1 MEEKEITQNYLE
13 QSNIDQ
19 IDENKENLDKNEIE
33 TNQSLE
39 NISQESQEES
49 QVAGAEKELSE
60 DEQSYREFVDSLPA
74 KWYVLHTFSGYEN
87 VAKDNLETVVEKFN
101 LQDRIFDIVIP
112 MEDVVEEKNGKK
124 KLVQRKAMPCYILVK
139 MKYADDLWH
148 NVTRTR
154 GITGFVGPKGR
165 PLALTEEE
173 VVKLR
178 LEKITVDVDLQEGD
192 RVEIV
197 EGALDGMVGQ
207 IKSINLETG
216 IASVNVEMF
225 GRETSVDLNLS
236 QLRKINS

>member
-165 PLALTEEE
+165 PLALTEDE

-192 RVEIV
+192 RVEII